1 MVQTLEPASLPK
13 LKIRL
18 NVPMLVNFYN
28 AGLSDKQIAERVGL
42 ARQSVSEYKIK
53 HYDDIKPLIGNP
65 DSYAAL
71 DSMYLAHI
79 AKKKLKDIIN
89 TCNTFDK
96 KDLIPLTAVSDR
108 HTSQSR
114 LLSDKSTH
122 NIHNKHS
129 YQDKNASIDQA
140 ILDAEAELSTI

>member
-1 MVQTLEPASLPK
+1 MMVKQ
-13 LKIRL
+13 
-18 NVPMLVNFYN
+18 LVNLCEAKTSLSVPLLVNYYN
-28 AGLSDKQIAERVGL
+28 QGLNDTQIADRVNCTQQG
-42 ARQSVSEYKIK
+42 VSDYKLRHI
-53 HYDDIKPLIGNP
+53 DDIKPLIGNP

-71 DSMYLAHI
+71 DSMYLAHL
-79 AKKKLKDIIN
+79 AKKKLKEIIN
-89 TCNTFDK
+89 TCETFDK

-140 ILDAEAELSTI
+140 ILDAQAELSTI